1 MLVTVLLLSMFE
13 TINLSLLKILF
24 QEKNILEVFLIRLD
38 SSSNVYSIR
47 LDDAEEKENK
57 KKAREEMLKT
67 ANMRWDGRLSL
78 SSSSSSS
85 YSSYEVGRLTS

>member
-1 MLVTVLLLSMFE
+1 MPVTVLLLSMFE

-67 ANMRWDGRLSL
+67 ANMRWTVDYRHHRRHHHHILHMRW
-78 SSSSSSS
+78 
-85 YSSYEVGRLTS
+85 VNLTN

>member
-13 TINLSLLKILF
+13 TINLSLVKILF
-24 QEKNILEVFLIRLD
+24 EEENALEFFLIRLD

-47 LDDAEEKENK
+47 LDDADEKENK

-67 ANMRWDGRLSL
+67 ANMRWDG
-78 SSSSSSS
+78 
-85 YSSYEVGRLTS
+85 

>member
-1 MLVTVLLLSMFE
+1 MPVTVLLLSMFE

-47 LDDAEEKENK
+47 LDDADEKENK

-67 ANMRWDGRLSL
+67 ANMRWDG
-78 SSSSSSS
+78 
-85 YSSYEVGRLTS
+85 

>member
-1 MLVTVLLLSMFE
+1 MFE

-47 LDDAEEKENK
+47 LDDADEKENK

-67 ANMRWDGRLSL
+67 ANMRWDG
-78 SSSSSSS
+78 
-85 YSSYEVGRLTS
+85 

>member
-1 MLVTVLLLSMFE
+1 MFE

-24 QEKNILEVFLIRLD
+24 QEKNILEVFLIRMD

-67 ANMRWDGRLSL
+67 ANMRWDG
-78 SSSSSSS
+78 
-85 YSSYEVGRLTS
+85 

>member
-1 MLVTVLLLSMFE
+1 MPLTVLLLSMFE

-47 LDDAEEKENK
+47 LDDADEKENK

-67 ANMRWDGRLSL
+67 ANMRWDG
-78 SSSSSSS
+78 
-85 YSSYEVGRLTS
+85 

>member
-1 MLVTVLLLSMFE
+1 MPVTVLLLSMFE

-47 LDDAEEKENK
+47 LDDADEKENK

-67 ANMRWDGRLSL
+67 ANMRWDGRLS
-78 SSSSSSS
+78 SSSSPSSS
-85 YSSYEVGRLTS
+85 YYSHEVG